1 MDELTSE
8 LSMLGKMM
16 DAASLRTRTIA
27 NNLANVN
34 TPGFTRSKVVFEEA
48 LGAAIERGRHEAVRA
63 VQPEV
68 VVETG
73 GDVKPDGN
81 NVHLETEISELVK
94 ASTLYNI
101 MNRILSGKIS
111 ALRTAI
117 EGR

>member
-8 LSMLGKMM
+8 LTMLGKMM
-16 DAASLRTRTIA
+16 DAASLRTRVIA

-48 LGAAIERGRHEAVRA
+48 LGEAIKRGRLAEAKAVR
-63 VQPEV
+63 PEV
-68 VVETG
+68 EPDAG
-73 GDVKPDGN
+73 GDVKADGN
-81 NVHLETEISELVK
+81 NVHLETEVADLVK

-101 MNRILSGKIS
+101 VNRILSGKIK